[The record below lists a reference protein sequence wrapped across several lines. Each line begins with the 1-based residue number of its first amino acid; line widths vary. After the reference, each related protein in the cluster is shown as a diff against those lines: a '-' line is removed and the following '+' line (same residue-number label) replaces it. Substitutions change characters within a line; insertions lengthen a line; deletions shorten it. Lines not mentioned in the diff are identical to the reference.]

1 MPQPGVQ
8 MALPPVVQPPDY
20 PGPHDFLIV
29 FLVVTI
35 LCALLNL
42 ISLAFGIPA
51 VVLAALV

>member
-8 MALPPVVQPPDY
+8 MVLPPVVQPPNY

-29 FLVVTI
+29 SLVVTI